1 MRRVSARIPD
11 IDTAL
16 LRAFVLLAETRSF
29 TRTAERLGRTQP
41 AITLQLRRLEDAFGA
56 RLLARD
62 RRRVALTPEGE
73 ALLPTAREVLAL
85 IARAAEGLTDRDAA
99 GEVRF
104 GSPEDFATAFLPA
117 ILARF
122 VETHPAV
129 RLSTACELT
138 RRLTEG
144 VEAGDYDVAVIKQA
158 PGRLHP
164 GARAIWREALMWVAA
179 EGARP
184 PPKDA
189 PLRLVLSPAPCVYR
203 ERATEALKGAGR
215 GFEVVYTSPSLAGAA
230 AAVRAGLGVTVLPR
244 TLVPPGLAP
253 LPARAGLPALEET
266 VICLLLRPGAGAAAE
281 ALGRAVEQGIAR
293 AAALS

>member
-1 MRRVSARIPD
+1 MTRRPTD
-11 IDTAL
+11 LDTAL
-16 LRAFVLLAETRSF
+16 LRCFLLLAETRSF
-29 TRTAERLGRTQP
+29 TRTGERLGRTQP
-41 AITLQLRRLEDAFGA
+41 AVTLQLRRLEEAVGR
-56 RLLARD
+56 RLLLRD
-62 RRRVALTPEGE
+62 RRRVALTAEGE
-73 ALLPTAREVLAL
+73 ALLPVAREILGLLDAAA
-85 IARAAEGLTDRDAA
+85 ARLSDADAA

-122 VETHPAV
+122 VQSHPAV

-138 RRLTEG
+138 RRLVEG
-144 VEAGDYDVAVIKQA
+144 IEAGAYDLVVIKQA

-164 GARAIWREALMWVAA
+164 GARAVWREALVWVGA

-184 PPKDA
+184 PGREG

-203 ERATEALKGAGR
+203 ERAEQALAAAGR
-215 GFEVVYTSPSLAGAA
+215 DFEVVYTSPSLAGAA

-253 LPARAGLPALEET
+253 ISPRAGLPPLEET
-266 VICLLLRPGAGAAAE
+266 VICLLLREGAPGAAE
-281 ALGRAVEQGIAR
+281 ALARAVEQGLAR
-293 AAALS
+293 AAGLS

>member
-1 MRRVSARIPD
+1 MARRAPD

-73 ALLPTAREVLAL
+73 ALLPIAREILSLVGQ
-85 IARAAEGLTDRDAA
+85 AAEGLAGLDAA

-129 RLSTACELT
+129 RLSTACDLT
-138 RRLTEG
+138 RRLIEG
-144 VEAGDYDVAVIKQA
+144 IEAGAFDLAVIKQA

-164 GARAIWREALMWVAA
+164 GARPVWREALMWVAA

-184 PPKDA
+184 PPRDA

-203 ERATEALKGAGR
+203 ERTTEALAAVGR
-215 GFEVVYTSPSLAGAA
+215 GFDIVYTSPSLAGAA

-266 VICLLLRPGAGAAAE
+266 VICLLLRDSAPPAAE
-281 ALGRAVEQGIAR
+281 ALAHAVEQGIAR

>member
-1 MRRVSARIPD
+1 MTRRTPD
-11 IDTAL
+11 IDTGL

-41 AITLQLRRLEDAFGA
+41 AVTLQLRRLEEAFGV
-56 RLLARD
+56 RLLSRD
-62 RRRVALTPEGE
+62 RRRVALTAEGE
-73 ALLPTAREVLAL
+73 ALLPTAREILAL
-85 IARAAEGLTDRDAA
+85 IGQAAEGLSGLDAA

-138 RRLTEG
+138 RRLIEG
-144 VEAGDYDVAVIKQA
+144 VEANAFDVAVIKQA

-164 GARAIWREALMWVAA
+164 GARPIWREALMWVAA
-179 EGARP
+179 EGARAP
-184 PPKDA
+184 PRDA

-203 ERATEALKGAGR
+203 ERATQALAAAGR
-215 GFEVVYTSPSLAGAA
+215 GFDVVYTSPSLAGAA

-244 TLVPPGLAP
+244 TLMPPGLAP
-253 LPARAGLPALEET
+253 LPARAGLPPLEET
-266 VICLLLRPGAGAAAE
+266 VICLLMRPAAPAAAE
-281 ALGRAVEQGIAR
+281 ALARAVEQGIAR
-293 AAALS
+293 ATGVL

>member
-1 MRRVSARIPD
+1 MRRMARRAPD

-73 ALLPTAREVLAL
+73 ALLPIAREILSLVGQ
-85 IARAAEGLTDRDAA
+85 AAEGLAGLDAA

-129 RLSTACELT
+129 RLSTACDLT
-138 RRLTEG
+138 RRLIEG
-144 VEAGDYDVAVIKQA
+144 IEAGAFDLAVIKQA

-164 GARAIWREALMWVAA
+164 GARPVWREALMWVAA

-184 PPKDA
+184 PPRDA

-203 ERATEALKGAGR
+203 ERTTEALAAVGR
-215 GFEVVYTSPSLAGAA
+215 GFDIVYTSPSLAGAA

-266 VICLLLRPGAGAAAE
+266 VICLLLRDSAPPAAE
-281 ALGRAVEQGIAR
+281 ALAHAVEQGIAR

>member
-1 MRRVSARIPD
+1 MTRRPTD

-16 LRAFVLLAETRSF
+16 LRAFLLLAETRSF
-29 TRTAERLGRTQP
+29 TRTGERLGRTQP
-41 AITLQLRRLEDAFGA
+41 AVTLQLRRLEEAFGR
-56 RLLARD
+56 RLLLRD

-73 ALLPTAREVLAL
+73 ALLPIAREMLGL
-85 IARAAEGLTDRDAA
+85 LDTAAERLADTDAA

-138 RRLTEG
+138 RRLVEG
-144 VEAGDYDVAVIKQA
+144 IEAGAYDLVVIKQA
-158 PGRLHP
+158 PGRLHA
-164 GARAIWREALMWVAA
+164 GARAVWREALVWVGA
-179 EGARP
+179 EGARAP
-184 PPKDA
+184 ARDA

-203 ERATEALKGAGR
+203 ERAEQALAAAGR
-215 GFEVVYTSPSLAGAA
+215 GFETAYTSPSLAGAA
-230 AAVRAGLGVTVLPR
+230 AAVRAGLGLTVLPR

-253 LPARAGLPALEET
+253 LGPRAGLPPLEET
-266 VICLLLRPGAGAAAE
+266 VICLLLREGAPRAAE
-281 ALGRAVEQGIAR
+281 ALARAVEQGLAR
-293 AAALS
+293 ATGMS

>member
-1 MRRVSARIPD
+1 VTRRTPD

-16 LRAFVLLAETRSF
+16 LRAFVLLSETRSF

-41 AITLQLRRLEDAFGA
+41 AVTLQLRRLEEAFGA
-56 RLLARD
+56 RLFSRD

-73 ALLPTAREVLAL
+73 ALLPVAREVLAL
-85 IARAAEGLTDRDAA
+85 LGQAAEGLAGLDAA

-138 RRLTEG
+138 RRLIEG
-144 VEAGDYDVAVIKQA
+144 VEAATFDLAVIKQA

-164 GARAIWREALMWVAA
+164 GARPVWREALMWVAA

-184 PPKDA
+184 PQKDA

-203 ERATEALKGAGR
+203 ERATEALAAAGR
-215 GFEVVYTSPSLAGAA
+215 RFDVVYTSPSLAGAA

-253 LPARAGLPALEET
+253 LTARAGMPALEET
-266 VICLLLRPGAGAAAE
+266 VICLLLRDGAPPAAE

>member
-1 MRRVSARIPD
+1 MTRRTPD

-16 LRAFVLLAETRSF
+16 LRAFVLLSETRSF

-41 AITLQLRRLEDAFGA
+41 AVTLQLRRLEEAFGA
-56 RLLARD
+56 RLFSRD

-73 ALLPTAREVLAL
+73 ALLPVAREVLAL
-85 IARAAEGLTDRDAA
+85 LGQAAEGLAGLDAA

-138 RRLTEG
+138 RRLIEG
-144 VEAGDYDVAVIKQA
+144 VEAATFDLAVIKQA

-164 GARAIWREALMWVAA
+164 GARPVWREALMWVAA

-184 PPKDA
+184 PQKDA

-203 ERATEALKGAGR
+203 ERATEALAAAGR
-215 GFEVVYTSPSLAGAA
+215 RFDVVYTSPSLAGAA

-253 LPARAGLPALEET
+253 LTARAGMPALEET
-266 VICLLLRPGAGAAAE
+266 VICLLLRDGAPPAAE

>member
-1 MRRVSARIPD
+1 MTRRTPD

-41 AITLQLRRLEDAFGA
+41 AVTLQLRRLEEAFGA
-56 RLLARD
+56 RLFSRD

-73 ALLPTAREVLAL
+73 ALLPTAREILAL
-85 IARAAEGLTDRDAA
+85 IGQAAEGLSGLDAA

-138 RRLTEG
+138 RRLIEG
-144 VEAGDYDVAVIKQA
+144 VEAATFDLAVIKQA

-164 GARAIWREALMWVAA
+164 GARPVWREALMWVAA

-184 PPKDA
+184 PQKDA

-203 ERATEALKGAGR
+203 ERATEALAAAGR
-215 GFEVVYTSPSLAGAA
+215 RFDVVYTSPSLAGAA

-253 LPARAGLPALEET
+253 LTARAGMPALEET
-266 VICLLLRPGAGAAAE
+266 VICLLLRDGAPPAAE